1 MAASEALTL
10 RKEERICSRK
20 LMDQLFNGDTARSM
34 SSFPLRVVFLSTER
48 LPDQPPVSILIS
60 VPKRHFHH
68 AVDRNRVKRQLRE
81 AYRHH
86 KHILFEKL
94 NDHPETALLL
104 SFIWME
110 GRHLDSNHVDSR
122 MHLLLQRI
130 AEHLHS
136 KL

>member
-68 AVDRNRVKRQLRE
+68 AVDRNRVKRQVRE
-81 AYRHH
+81 AYRKN
-86 KHILFEKL
+86 KH
-94 NDHPETALLL
+94 LLQAREGKRVL
-104 SFIWME
+104 MAFIWQDA
-110 GRHLDSNHVDSR
+110 RLHDSAAVEHKVQN
-122 MHLLLQRI
+122 LLTRLNER
-130 AEHLHS
+130 L
-136 KL
+136 

>member
-1 MAASEALTL
+1 MRALTF
-10 RKEERICSRK
+10 RKRERLVSQRLIDELFGGGNSRS
-20 LMDQLFNGDTARSM
+20 LAAY
-34 SSFPLRVVFLSTER
+34 PLRAVYLQKER
-48 LPDQPPVSILIS
+48 QDHHTSLQLLIS
-60 VPKRHFHH
+60 VPKKRFHH

-86 KHILFEKL
+86 KHILFDEL